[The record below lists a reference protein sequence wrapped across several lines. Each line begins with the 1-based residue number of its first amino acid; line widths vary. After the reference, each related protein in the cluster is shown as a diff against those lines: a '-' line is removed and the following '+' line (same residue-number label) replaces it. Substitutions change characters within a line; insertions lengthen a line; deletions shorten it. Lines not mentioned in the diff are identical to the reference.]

1 MKIINIEANGN
12 GFKGIFTDD
21 YQHYNR
27 FNISPAKHQ
36 IIPLKTT
43 SEISSIEEFI
53 DLWNK
58 CDKSTQFLKFP
69 IEVKELT
76 FDSLKRVAPRSAA

>member
-1 MKIINIEANGN
+1 MKIINIESNGD

-21 YQHYNR
+21 YHHYNR

-43 SEISSIEEFI
+43 SKISSIEEFI
-53 DLWNK
+53 DLW
-58 CDKSTQFLKFP
+58 KSAT
-69 IEVKELT
+69 
-76 FDSLKRVAPRSAA
+76 SPRSS